1 MLAESVSNPRKSK
14 WYAKLNLEFSR
25 RRDRT
30 VLSAREHRGPFC
42 VQKPF
47 YPADRVCHVYLLHPP
62 GGMAGGDVLEL
73 DAQIKDG
80 SNVLITTPS
89 SAKFYRSDVDDSMQ
103 KQTLR
108 VGKEASLEW
117 LPMDTILFGGS
128 RARIDTELHLDV
140 DAAFIGWEALSLGR
154 PTSGDHY
161 QSGTLTQRTRIFV
174 DSEAVLLE
182 RLDWSADDPVL
193 QADWGL
199 AGHTVWGMIYAYPAD
214 ESTVMAIRN
223 NQAVQNNAM
232 IGVTLLGRLM
242 VARCVSNTAQSLRL
256 ALEAGWKALRQP
268 VIEREPIP
276 PRIWMT

>member
-1 MLAESVSNPRKSK
+1 M
-14 WYAKLNLEFSR
+14 FSLR
-25 RRDRT
+25 RRR
-30 VLSAREHRGPFC
+30 L
-42 VQKPF
+42 Q
-47 YPADRVCHVYLLHPP
+47 
-62 GGMAGGDVLEL
+62 
-73 DAQIKDG
+73 
-80 SNVLITTPS
+80 
-89 SAKFYRSDVDDSMQ
+89 KFYRSDADDSLQ

-108 VGKEASLEW
+108 VGRDASLEW

-154 PTSGDHY
+154 PMSGDHY

-182 RLDWSADDPVL
+182 RLDWSADDCVL

-214 ESTVMAIRN
+214 ESTVMSIREN
-223 NQAVQNNAM
+223 YAVQNNVT

-242 VARCVSNTAQSLRL
+242 VARCMSNSAQSLRL
-256 ALEAGWKALRQP
+256 ALEAGWKALRQS